1 MAFKI
6 NNSILS
12 ITSIVILTSLSINV
26 ESGLKG
32 IGKEKFEE
40 MEKNGLFYEDPE
52 LQRYLNKIGNKLV
65 ESSGYKKID
74 AFTFRIVDDGTI
86 NAFAMPGGYI
96 YVNRGLLN
104 YLNSEAE
111 FAGIVGHEIAH
122 VTAKHHS
129 EGTTSNIVQKIAS
142 FGTYI
147 LTGSGDLASA
157 AQMYGAEVGASFGR
171 KRELE
176 ADRLGANYIA
186 RNGYDVEAIID
197 ALSTM
202 KYLEMHQRLSGNTP
216 SSYHGLYA
224 SHPRSDRR
232 LKEIIKSA
240 KQVEI
245 NEENLIS
252 DVTTDFRKHMQ
263 NLPWGDHASNKRIDQ
278 RYYHNNLGF
287 TIELPDGWSVT
298 TTSGAVIAQSDDLDA
313 SLRIMLQKR
322 DVLVKP
328 EETLKKLS
336 TGELSSEEDLEQF
349 GLKGYTAL
357 VSDKKL
363 TKRVAVIDQNYS
375 YLFEVNAQDMKQD
388 DPILLKIIKSFRS
401 MTEGETIS
409 GPPLY
414 VRFIRVPRG
423 QTVASLAAKS
433 PIPEAEATHRLIN
446 GIYPRGEPRT
456 GDWFK
461 VIRP

>member
-12 ITSIVILTSLSINV
+12 ITSIVILSSLSINV

-74 AFTFRIVDDGTI
+74 TFTFRIVDDGTI

-122 VTAKHHS
+122 VTANHHS
-129 EGTTSNIVQKIAS
+129 EGTTSNVIQKIAS

-147 LTGSGDLASA
+147 ITGSGDLASA

-186 RNGYDVEAIID
+186 KNGYDVEAIID

-202 KYLEMHQRLSGNTP
+202 KYLEMHQRLSGNKP

-240 KQVEI
+240 KLVEN
-245 NEENLIS
+245 NEELLIN
-252 DVTTDFRKHMQ
+252 DVTTNFRKYMQ
-263 NLPWGDHASNKRIDQ
+263 NLPWGDHGSNKRSER
-278 RYYHNNLGF
+278 RY
-287 TIELPDGWSVT
+287 
-298 TTSGAVIAQSDDLDA
+298 
-313 SLRIMLQKR
+313 
-322 DVLVKP
+322 
-328 EETLKKLS
+328 
-336 TGELSSEEDLEQF
+336 
-349 GLKGYTAL
+349 
-357 VSDKKL
+357 
-363 TKRVAVIDQNYS
+363 
-375 YLFEVNAQDMKQD
+375 
-388 DPILLKIIKSFRS
+388 
-401 MTEGETIS
+401 
-409 GPPLY
+409 
-414 VRFIRVPRG
+414 
-423 QTVASLAAKS
+423 
-433 PIPEAEATHRLIN
+433 
-446 GIYPRGEPRT
+446 
-456 GDWFK
+456 
-461 VIRP
+461 